1 MTASPDELA
10 FIARFQ
16 PLLRKTREDMGFS
29 QPQMAASLGLSLS
42 AYKKLEWRSS
52 SAFPLYLLPQLIRIT
67 GRPVEYWLG
76 PDLRPRGFRPQV
88 VHTTPAPL
96 SRTR

>member
-1 MTASPDELA
+1 MTTTPEELA

-16 PLLRKTREDMGFS
+16 PKLIQARKDMGFS
-29 QPQMAASLGLSLS
+29 QPQMAAALGMSLS

-52 SAFPLYLLPQLIRIT
+52 SAFPLYLLPHLIRLT
-67 GRPVEYWLG
+67 GRPVEHWLG

-88 VHTTPAPL
+88 VHTSDAPV